1 MSDECSD
8 MNVHY
13 TLNPFRKRLEM
24 GKAHY
29 PHTIAVQVPIKIK
42 TKKMH
47 QQLRLRECIRKIYH
61 FLTRTSSQC
70 KYEISCL
77 EKPLNA
83 LNSSFQ
89 SVIINPL
96 SFSVFYTI
104 QVRMSDSLSRIR
116 TLNM

>member
-42 TKKMH
+42 TKKNTSTTASERVH
-47 QQLRLRECIRKIYH
+47 QKD
-61 FLTRTSSQC
+61 
-70 KYEISCL
+70 
-77 EKPLNA
+77 
-83 LNSSFQ
+83 
-89 SVIINPL
+89 L
-96 SFSVFYTI
+96 SFLDENKLTMQI
-104 QVRMSDSLSRIR
+104 
-116 TLNM
+116 